1 MTALTADSLVSE
13 ITAELSGLPYA
24 QRVAAFR
31 AYQHLL
37 DKHEDEALKLRYA
50 WPLYARDSQL
60 PPEGDWDTCLHPATG
75 TPASSSQAE
84 ASETLAPTP
93 SSTPSPSSSSTETPS
108 HSGNQNPFILSAAPH
123 HRSS

>member
-60 PPEGDWDTCLHPATG
+60 PPPGDWDTCLHPATG

-84 ASETLAPTP
+84 ASENTRADALVHAVTQLIL
-93 SSTPSPSSSSTETPS
+93 
-108 HSGNQNPFILSAAPH
+108 NRNPLTFW
-123 HRSS
+123 